1 MTGAIHLAFRFSA
14 RLAFCLCAKRR
25 VNLVS
30 WHRCLGTGAVFRHS
44 CLGTHFEHCATP
56 AVGVPK
62 LQLSLCT
69 AAAAAPLLEG
79 VSEERPE
86 SPVHAPLPVSVM
98 VHASAEIEHPI
109 VVAANLSA
117 SIADPGAAI
126 EAQLRASS
134 GTKKR
139 AKIRPLVAA
148 ALSPLCSG
156 TWRDFWFNTQSTPLS
171 KRNKTPSLS
180 SEEGRRR

>member
-14 RLAFCLCAKRR
+14 RLTFGLCAKRR

-44 CLGTHFEHCATP
+44 CLGTHFEHRATP

-117 SIADPGAAI
+117 SIADPGAGLG
-126 EAQLRASS
+126 ERGGGGGGYR
-134 GTKKR
+134 GTIAGFFRYKK
-139 AKIRPLVAA
+139 ACQD
-148 ALSPLCSG
+148 SPARCCCAV
-156 TWRDFWFNTQSTPLS
+156 
-171 KRNKTPSLS
+171 PSLLWDMARLLVKYAINS
-180 SEEGRRR
+180 FK

>member
-14 RLAFCLCAKRR
+14 RLTFCLCAKRR

-126 EAQLRASS
+126 EAPIA
-134 GTKKR
+134 G
-139 AKIRPLVAA
+139 
-148 ALSPLCSG
+148 
-156 TWRDFWFNTQSTPLS
+156 FF
-171 KRNKTPSLS
+171 
-180 SEEGRRR
+180 